1 MSTEKNTYN
10 TIPWV
15 EKYRPSKFEDIVLDP
30 NNREI
35 MNNILKTNYFPN
47 ILLYGPPGT
56 GKTTTIVNLVNSYLD
71 MRGKSH
77 KGLMVH
83 LNASDERGIDII
95 RLQINQFVSSTPL
108 FNDGIKFVILDEVDY
123 MTKNAQFALKYLL
136 QGHNKNVRFC
146 LICNYISRIDEALQ
160 NEFVRLR
167 FNELPKYDTIEFLKK
182 ISISEKLEYD
192 IPTLKLLQKIYK
204 SDIRSMINYMQSNNK
219 INKGLKIIDN
229 KIWDNL
235 TETIKIQ
242 GNSVHNQQKIS
253 NISKDYNIDIYSII
267 KNYLNYIIREKK
279 EYINSKFLNNI
290 EYIMH
295 LQHSNIKYLRQY
307 FLEYLHIYFN
317 EIEN

>member
-95 RLQINQFVSSTPL
+95 
-108 FNDGIKFVILDEVDY
+108 
-123 MTKNAQFALKYLL
+123 
-136 QGHNKNVRFC
+136 
-146 LICNYISRIDEALQ
+146 
-160 NEFVRLR
+160 
-167 FNELPKYDTIEFLKK
+167 
-182 ISISEKLEYD
+182 EK
-192 IPTLKLLQKIYK
+192 
-204 SDIRSMINYMQSNNK
+204 
-219 INKGLKIIDN
+219 
-229 KIWDNL
+229 
-235 TETIKIQ
+235 
-242 GNSVHNQQKIS
+242 
-253 NISKDYNIDIYSII
+253 
-267 KNYLNYIIREKK
+267 
-279 EYINSKFLNNI
+279 
-290 EYIMH
+290 
-295 LQHSNIKYLRQY
+295 
-307 FLEYLHIYFN
+307 
-317 EIEN
+317 